1 MAFFGFLSNLL
12 EYGCSVLLPDM
23 NRRRQT
29 SLCVTSVAGNVCIYY
44 YIPLLGPSWLADQFR
59 FGKQRRLMQK
69 LTEIWELRK
78 QSLLKLDYMT
88 VINPKK
94 KWYVWTN
101 FFILWGLV
109 RCCQDDDV
117 YTFSMACVFWSLKT
131 NTSHWKFDINLVPHI
146 TARSVKTI

>member
-44 YIPLLGPSWLADQFR
+44 YIPLLGPSWLADQFP

-69 LTEIWELRK
+69 LSEIWELRK

-94 KWYVWTN
+94 IWYVWTN
-101 FFILWGLV
+101 FLFGGGKMLSRWWCIYIFHGMCLLEFE
-109 RCCQDDDV
+109 DK
-117 YTFSMACVFWSLKT
+117 YFPLKIWHQPGAT
-131 NTSHWKFDINLVPHI
+131 YYSTVS
-146 TARSVKTI
+146 